1 MTSLCEEVSRS
12 QLDFVQQAV
21 RKLHVRRT
29 RSFIAVVLALLAA
42 LPQLEAQSLTQAEA
56 RATLAKVMKFYRTQV
71 GYEGAYL
78 WRYSADLTAQEGEG
92 TATKTSGWTQPPGTP
107 TIGESYLDAWRL
119 SGEDDCLEAA
129 VEAARALVRSQ
140 LMSGG
145 WSSHFDL
152 AEPGRRRYAYRTDG
166 DRHGKN
172 NLSTFDDD
180 KSQSALMLLMHV
192 DEALDFRDQQ
202 IHEAV
207 TYALQ
212 HMLKCQYP
220 NGAWPQ
226 QYSEPPDAADHPVMS
241 ASYPKS
247 WSRTYPKKKYIGYYT
262 LNDNNMSHIVDML
275 FEAHRIYDR
284 EDCFQSAVKTG
295 DFFLSAQMP
304 EPQPGWAQQYDL
316 QMHPAWARKFEPAAV
331 TGGESQSVMRT
342 LITLYRFTADRRFV
356 APLPAALAYYRRSL
370 LSDGRLARFYELKT
384 NRPLYF
390 TKDYELTYSDDDMP
404 THYGFQVTSNL
415 DRLERDYKQALADDP
430 AQLKPQRRRV
440 SRVRRSAKLQKSA
453 AAVAESLDA
462 RGAWVE
468 SGQMRHQSDSR
479 ELIDMR
485 TFVDNL
491 ETLAEYA
498 GAE

>member
-1 MTSLCEEVSRS
+1 MTLHREEMSRLR
-12 QLDFVQQAV
+12 LDCNQQAPRNCRV
-21 RKLHVRRT
+21 RCLCSV
-29 RSFIAVVLALLAA
+29 FAVVFALLAA
-42 LPQLEAQSLTQAEA
+42 VRPLEAQSLTQAEA
-56 RATLAKVMKFYRTQV
+56 RTTLAKVMKFYRTQV

-92 TATKTSGWTQPPGTP
+92 TATRTSGWTQPPGT
-107 TIGESYLDAWRL
+107 TTVGESYLKAWRL
-119 SGEDDCLEAA
+119 SGEDHCLEAA

-140 LMSGG
+140 LVSGG

-166 DRHGKN
+166 DQRGRN
-172 NLSTFDDD
+172 NLSTFDDN

-192 DEALDFRDQQ
+192 DEALNFTDQQ
-202 IHEAV
+202 IHGAV
-207 TYALQ
+207 TYALER
-212 HMLKCQYP
+212 MLKCQYP

-226 QYSEPPDAADHPVMS
+226 QYAEPPDDANYPVLL
-241 ASYPKS
+241 ASYPES
-247 WSRTYPKKKYIGYYT
+247 WSRTYPKIKYIGYYT
-262 LNDNNMSHIVDML
+262 LNDSNMSHIVDML

-284 EDCFQSAVKTG
+284 DDCFQSAVKTG

-316 QMHPAWARKFEPAAV
+316 QMHPAWARKFEPAAI

-342 LITLYRFTADRRFV
+342 LVTLYRFTGDRKFV

-370 LSDGRLARFYELKT
+370 LPDGRLARFYELKT

-390 TKDYELTYSDDDMP
+390 TKEYELTFSDDDMP
-404 THYGFQVTSNL
+404 THYGFKVTSNL
-415 DRLERDYKQALADDP
+415 DRLEQDYKQALAAD
-430 AQLKPQRRRV
+430 AMQLKPQHRRV
-440 SRVRRSAKLQKSA
+440 SRAKRSVRLQKRA
-453 AAVAESLDA
+453 AAVAKSLDA

-468 SGQMRHQSDSR
+468 TGPMRHQSDTL
-479 ELIDMR
+479 EIIEMR
-485 TFVDNL
+485 TFVSNL
-491 ETLAEYA
+491 EILAQFA